1 MDGTKENEN
10 PTILNVSQLPTRHQV
25 KRLERKGPESK
36 YDHILYPKGDGPW
49 GFSKSASTWSS
60 DDEVEVEDEGYDSG
74 EEPIDEQ
81 EIYGEQQHSPS
92 LFSAPYPTIAQPYPT

>member
-1 MDGTKENEN
+1 MDGTKENAN
-10 PTILNVSQLPTRHQV
+10 PTILNVSQLPTRHQA
-25 KRLERKGPESK
+25 KRLERKGPETK

-60 DDEVEVEDEGYDSG
+60 DDEVEVEVEDEGYDSG

-81 EIYGEQQHSPS
+81 EIYGE
-92 LFSAPYPTIAQPYPT
+92 